1 MRSCTAA
8 AGNTPRTW
16 AVATAVATTWPESS
30 SSSPARNATSRPRR
44 TIRPRP
50 VSRPGRAGR
59 RNCTCKSVVGAKRP
73 GPSVA
78 TSAGPRVSSSI
89 AARNPPWITP
99 TGFRNCSLAL
109 NATSIVPPSGSTAI
123 SSQPSRTAA
132 GGGAARPS
140 ITSQNGPSRVTRPFL
155 SDPLVDHEARRGAG
169 RHGTGLSPRR
179 NALQP
184 GFHGVPAQPE
194 GGFSSRG
201 AGRIRR
207 GRLRCRDGPSPGH
220 GCGRRS
226 PGGKVPRLRRD
237 GPGARPAGPARRG
250 R

>member
-1 MRSCTAA
+1 MARI
-8 AGNTPRTW
+8 W

-44 TIRPRP
+44 TTRPRP

-59 RNCTCKSVVGAKRP
+59 RNCTCRSVVGANRP

-89 AARNPPWITP
+89 AARNPPWIAP
-99 TGFRNCSLAL
+99 TGFRNCSLAV
-109 NATSIVPPSGSTAI
+109 NATSIVPASGSIAT
-123 SSQPSRTAA
+123 SSHPSRVAA

-140 ITSQNGPSRVTRPFL
+140 ITSQNGPSRIT
-155 SDPLVDHEARRGAG
+155 
-169 RHGTGLSPRR
+169 PRSYQSWR
-179 NALQP
+179 
-184 GFHGVPAQPE
+184 
-194 GGFSSRG
+194 
-201 AGRIRR
+201 AGRILRVR
-207 GRLRCRDGPSPGH
+207 PRCRDGRRPGR

-226 PGGKVPRLRRD
+226 PDGRGLRLRRG
-237 GPGARPAGPARRG
+237 GPGARPAGPGWRG